1 MKRDYKQVYQF
12 KIMLLDTT
20 PVIWRRIQV
29 PDSYTF
35 WDLHVAIQD
44 SMGWLDYHL
53 HEFEVLDPS
62 TRDPVSIGLPDAD
75 YEEILDCRKQ
85 RLSDFFSVDNRKA
98 VYTYDFG
105 DNWIHDVLLE
115 EILPRDPSIKY
126 PTCIGG
132 ERACPPEDVGGVM
145 GYDELVKAMK
155 DKKHPDR
162 EDFLDWLGREYDPE
176 EFDFRKVSFDDPD
189 ERLKNTE
196 GDF

>member
-44 SMGWLDYHL
+44 SMGWSDYHL
-53 HEFEVLDPS
+53 HEFEVIDPS
-62 TRDPVSIGLPDAD
+62 TKNPVTIGLPVDD
-75 YEEILDCRKQ
+75 YKKILDCRKR
-85 RLSDFFSVDNRKA
+85 RLSAFFSVDNRKA
-98 VYTYDFG
+98 AYTYDFG
-105 DNWIHDVLLE
+105 DNWVHDVLLE
-115 EILPRDPSIKY
+115 EILPRDPSVKY
-126 PTCIGG
+126 PICVGG

-145 GYDELVKAMK
+145 GYSELVKAMK

-162 EDFLDWLGREYDPE
+162 EDFLDWLGEEYDPE

-189 ERLKNTE
+189 ERQKNTE